1 MWCQTKEWAR
11 GKRREKEVTEDGE
24 ESDGPPP
31 LVSESESSGDETTKR
46 TPGDKSEP
54 DDSDSDEDDPR
65 YEVRR
70 AAGPRQGKKPE
81 RVQEKTHQR
90 PPTKIGRKV
99 RERTQVQKDMSRVT
113 EANDQDISRVSADNV
128 AKVRHEMNGRTKSR
142 AGGTLDQW
150 PNRSKYQNY
159 QEARYPGWEFAVGLP
174 AEAWRQAELYTDA
187 CKRAFCPAG
196 LLLAVWRG
204 TQLTRVAKGY
214 KQGAAAFRAVYVTR
228 YGSTATLKGLDD
240 LKQFLDPLLIAHLKS
255 VIVNGAQARY
265 DGERGVRRVGKPY
278 PSVQGEHIEEMFTKL
293 WKDVREGRIFLS
305 AAEEFMSD
313 VMACCLARVPKL
325 LPNRE
330 ISDEGRYVLNLK
342 PTNAGS
348 GKERHPI
355 ADTPKHADVVR
366 AVIIKQLLWPRVK
379 VMMSKRDIEGAF
391 KRIFRAIKD
400 IDLFATDLPFTW
412 VMESIFKEW
421 KNQDPTR
428 WSKEEAEV
436 WEELHKVFGPKL
448 NSLTELK
455 ALVAFVTAFNLS
467 LEFGS
472 SAAPGEFR
480 QFAKAAEVA
489 TQKSGCARVDI
500 DGPGGFTMFT
510 WVDDGIGVEA
520 FLGLRP
526 FIAIRVYEDHVRTAL
541 GADAIQLEK
550 MAEEGETAEQV
561 RAWGIDIDSANRKH
575 YHQRKWRLC
584 TSW

>member
-1 MWCQTKEWAR
+1 LE
-11 GKRREKEVTEDGE
+11 
-24 ESDGPPP
+24 
-31 LVSESESSGDETTKR
+31 
-46 TPGDKSEP
+46 
-54 DDSDSDEDDPR
+54 
-65 YEVRR
+65 
-70 AAGPRQGKKPE
+70 
-81 RVQEKTHQR
+81 
-90 PPTKIGRKV
+90 
-99 RERTQVQKDMSRVT
+99 
-113 EANDQDISRVSADNV
+113 
-128 AKVRHEMNGRTKSR
+128 
-142 AGGTLDQW
+142 
-150 PNRSKYQNY
+150 
-159 QEARYPGWEFAVGLP
+159 
-174 AEAWRQAELYTDA
+174 
-187 CKRAFCPAG
+187 
-196 LLLAVWRG
+196 
-204 TQLTRVAKGY
+204 
-214 KQGAAAFRAVYVTR
+214 
-228 YGSTATLKGLDD
+228 GLDE
-240 LKQFLDPLLIAHLKS
+240 LKQFLDPLLTAHLKS
-255 VIVNGAQARY
+255 VIIHGAQARY

-348 GKERHPI
+348 GKERHPV

-379 VMMSKRDIEGAF
+379 IMMSKRDIEGAF

-412 VMESIFKEW
+412 VMESIFEEW
-421 KNQDPTR
+421 KRKDSIR
-428 WSKEEAEV
+428 WCPEEIEV
-436 WEELHKVFGPKL
+436 WKELRETFGSKL
-448 NSLTELK
+448 NDLKELK

-489 TQKSGCARVDI
+489 TQKSGCARIDI

-561 RAWGIDIDSANRKH
+561 RAWGIDIDSANRKQTLPSKKMEAM
-575 YHQRKWRLC
+575 YFMVNQDCFTWGCKRVLRKTDQQRCGLLQWGRNVCKPLGVEMASFHDMQKRDQQSYYLQPVGDEEEVEERWERFWLSSEAVRVMVGMSEMWETRFTSTLSAALTAEERLSMPGEAEKARFLTGDATPEEAAAIDWKDKVVVLSKTKWLYPALRRLVPGA
-584 TSW
+584 TEEIVIAIAELVAYLLIVS